1 MTSHAEKVTQLKHA
15 DLHALCEATEAAI
28 RDGLGFNWTTPPS
41 TEVLESYWK
50 GVLVVPARELFV
62 ARLEGNIVGAI
73 QLVKP
78 PASKQSMAFAAKISN
93 HFVAPWARGHGLAVE
108 LLTKAE
114 EEARREG
121 FLSIQLEVRETQA
134 RAIQIYEDHG
144 YTRWGTLPHYEIVR
158 GKRFAGHFYCKS
170 IGLLPPRDEE
180 E

>member
-1 MTSHAEKVTQLKHA
+1 MSTHAEKVSSLKHA
-15 DLHALCEATEAAI
+15 DLTALCEATEAAI

-78 PASKQSMAFAAKISN
+78 PASKQSMAFTAKISN
-93 HFVAPWARGHGLAVE
+93 HFVAPWARDHGLAVE
-108 LLTKAE
+108 LLQTAE
-114 EEARREG
+114 EEARRQG
-121 FLSIQLEVRETQA
+121 FLVLQLEVRDTQE

-144 YTRWGTLPHYEIVR
+144 YQRWGTLPHYEIVNGR
-158 GKRFAGHFYCKS
+158 RYAGHFYFKS
-170 IGLLPPRDEE
+170 IGALPPRETS
-180 E
+180 